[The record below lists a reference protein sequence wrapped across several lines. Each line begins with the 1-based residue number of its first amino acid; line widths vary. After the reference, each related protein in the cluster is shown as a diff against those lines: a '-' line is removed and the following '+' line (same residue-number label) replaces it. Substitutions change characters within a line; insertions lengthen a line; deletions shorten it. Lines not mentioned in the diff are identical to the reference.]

1 VPHPLSKSLKVAVIG
16 ILVIAVVTAVIAA
29 AVHFTR
35 GKTPPETEIALEL
48 PAQIS
53 RPDPLEYEPGRT
65 DEYERAAAFG
75 LSHVLFE
82 KSPGGVFSAARRT
95 AGFRDL
101 IDRAVSGTGID
112 ADTVEAIAFLESAGR
127 EDVIA
132 GDDPENASGLTQILA
147 ETATSFL
154 GMPVDLEASRR
165 LTNRLDEAIRR
176 GDKAEADRLRSE
188 RRGVDARF
196 DPEQALAGTVR
207 YLTEANKV
215 FGREDLAVVSYHMGI
230 GNLASVVRAYTGRQ
244 DDNVDTVV
252 RDGGIDYARLYFDSS
267 PTVHRAAWERLA
279 SFGDDSQTYYW
290 RVLAAVGVMHLFRS
304 DPARL
309 EGLAKL
315 HDDLPSAELVLH
327 PPSARDRFVDTGQL
341 EAAVAHGVLVPIRA
355 GSGAHFAIDPQLE
368 RTVARRG
375 ENPDTFVALRPRA
388 ARLLAYLTGKVYDLS
403 GEQRPLA
410 VTRATYDEGN
420 AATLTPPD
428 PGAAAHA
435 GVHATGFAFD
445 IRRRYGS
452 GAQAEAFQWTLER
465 LDALGLVAWTRG
477 RSVIHLVVSPRADV
491 S

>member
-1 VPHPLSKSLKVAVIG
+1 MKVAAIATFVIAVSAAVIG
-16 ILVIAVVTAVIAA
+16 A
-29 AVHFTR
+29 AVLVTR
-35 GKTPPETEIALEL
+35 NDKAPQPEIALDL
-48 PAQIS
+48 PAQIG
-53 RPDPLEYEPGRT
+53 RPDPLDYESGRTEEYEQ
-65 DEYERAAAFG
+65 AAAFG

-82 KSPGGVFSAARRT
+82 KSPGGVLSAAQRT

-101 IDRAVSGTGID
+101 VDKAVSGSGID
-112 ADTVEAIAFLESAGR
+112 ADTVEAIVLLESAGR

-165 LTNRLDEAIRR
+165 LTDRLNAAIRR
-176 GDKAEADRLRSE
+176 GDDAEADQLRSE
-188 RRGVDARF
+188 RRHVDARF

-215 FGREDLAVVSYHMGI
+215 FGRDDLAIASYHMGI
-230 GNLASVVRAYTGRQ
+230 GNLTSVVRAFTGRE
-244 DDNVDTVV
+244 DESIDTVV
-252 RDGGIDYARLYFDSS
+252 GREGIDYARLYFDSS

-290 RVLAAVGVMHLFRS
+290 RVLAALGVMHLFRS

-309 EGLAKL
+309 ERLAKL

-327 PPSARDRFVDTGQL
+327 PPSARGRFVDTGQL
-341 EAAVAHGVLVPIRA
+341 EAAVARGVLVPIRP
-355 GSGAHFAIDPQLE
+355 GSGAHFAIDLQLE
-368 RTVARRG
+368 RI
-375 ENPDTFVALRPRA
+375 A
-388 ARLLAYLTGKVYDLS
+388 ARLGESPNTYVSLRLRAGRLLTYLSAKVYELS

-410 VTRATYDEGN
+410 VTRATYDEGS

-435 GVHATGFAFD
+435 AVHATGFAFD

-452 GAQAEAFQWTLER
+452 GAQAAAFQWTLER
-465 LDALGLVAWTRG
+465 LEALGLIAWTRG
-477 RSVIHLVVSPRADV
+477 TSVIHLVVSPRSDV